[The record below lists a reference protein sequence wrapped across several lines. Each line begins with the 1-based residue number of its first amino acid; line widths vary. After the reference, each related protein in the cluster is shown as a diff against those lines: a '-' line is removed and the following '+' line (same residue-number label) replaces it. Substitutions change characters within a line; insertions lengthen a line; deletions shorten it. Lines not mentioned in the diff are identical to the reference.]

1 MAQAAHATGK
11 HQRVGL
17 QVVHLQHIVGGA
29 ELVQHPARVFHPAL
43 AHEVVQQRL
52 VVAGAFLAAQ
62 VPAVPVGAGLLGT
75 DELAGDVG
83 GGCVGHGLIDSTVA
97 RERRGS
103 KWVRG
108 RARGEQNLARRERG
122 HGHS

>member
-1 MAQAAHATGK
+1 MAPAAHATGK

-29 ELVQHPARVFHPAL
+29 ELVQHPARVFHAAL
-43 AHEVVQQRL
+43 AHQVVQQRL

-62 VPAVPVGAGLLGT
+62 VPAVAVGAGLFGT
-75 DELAGDVG
+75 DELPGDV
-83 GGCVGHGLIDSTVA
+83 GGCVGHSLIDRTIA
-97 RERRGS
+97 RERRGC

-108 RARGEQNLARRERG
+108 RAWGERNLARGERG